1 MRLKMMK
8 AAPTPGATLSPDGGV
23 EDLLSLSALEISM
36 R

>member
-8 AAPTPGATLSPDGGV
+8 AAPPPDATLSPDGGV